1 MKKKPKITKE
11 MTIGEV
17 IRNYPETLPLFLNH
31 GLHCVGCPIAQGE
44 TIEQAAKVHKI
55 DLDKF
60 LQQLNKTIEK

>member
-17 IRNYPETLPLFLNH
+17 IRNYPETLPLFLNY
-31 GLHCVGCPIAQGE
+31 GLHCVSCPVAQAE
-44 TIEQAAKVHKI
+44 TIEQAAKVHRI

-60 LQQLNKTIEK
+60 LQELNKTIEK